1 MINKKLVKNSSFGA
15 IGGIIASITMY
26 PFLFLTTSMMG
37 LPLDDLSIA
46 RGMAISNLNDN
57 YYLNLTLGILMH
69 LLTGAISGVIFGI
82 IVSTIKKLA
91 ITNFKKGITEGII
104 VSIIIYMGLF
114 IPTTLGMVMPNLFD
128 IMNQSNPTQ
137 SSSEDRQTIGQ
148 NLIPIYGFGFIAHI
162 VFGIVLGVTT
172 TFLFKRGQMT

>member
-1 MINKKLVKNSSFGA
+1 
-15 IGGIIASITMY
+15 
-26 PFLFLTTSMMG
+26 
-37 LPLDDLSIA
+37 
-46 RGMAISNLNDN
+46 
-57 YYLNLTLGILMH
+57 
-69 LLTGAISGVIFGI
+69 
-82 IVSTIKKLA
+82 
-91 ITNFKKGITEGII
+91 
-104 VSIIIYMGLF
+104 
-114 IPTTLGMVMPNLFD
+114 MVMPNLFD